1 MELNKD
7 EKIKVEYLNEEARIC
22 VDMDNTAETYL
33 KRGITKERFFD
44 FVNQVVEMM
53 DKSIKYNLCVELAL
67 DKMAVEGDRIYF
79 RTCIGESELDI
90 HTIKQYLKELAY
102 KAVFQG
108 NDFLQTLYEY
118 LAFMDSEQVRTIE
131 DVRRQLQM
139 WTGGKIVE
147 TVSETVL
154 ESVPTPMAS
163 PMPTPA
169 TVFASTPSP
178 APVPVFASSMQEEKT
193 TVDYGT
199 QMLQSQMF
207 ENVFQEEEDDDD
219 HGAET
224 GVLNPDFWKT
234 MMQKN
239 DQEEQPGR
247 VRRQAAVASIYY
259 MKTGERI
266 TIDKNTFVIGKG
278 ADSDFVISNS
288 AISRSHAKIVNQ
300 DGKFYIVDTQSTNG
314 TYINGKVIEPNKSIE
329 IKNGDLLRFSNE
341 ELKFF
346 TC

>member
-1 MELNKD
+1 MEDMREMELNKD
-7 EKIKVEYLNEEARIC
+7 EKIKIEYLNEEARIC

-44 FVNQVVEMM
+44 FVNQIVEMM

-67 DKMAVEGDRIYF
+67 DKMAVEGDRIFF
-79 RTCIGESELDI
+79 RTCIGENELDI

-102 KAVFQG
+102 KSVFQG

-131 DVRRQLQM
+131 DIRMQLQV
-139 WTGGKIVE
+139 WLYGRE
-147 TVSETVL
+147 AEPVSKMPSEL
-154 ESVPTPMAS
+154 
-163 PMPTPA
+163 MPTPA
-169 TVFASTPSP
+169 VVPSIK
-178 APVPVFASSMQEEKT
+178 EEQPKI
-193 TVDYGT
+193 DYDT
-199 QMLQSQMF
+199 RVLQPQMY
-207 ENVFQEEEDDDD
+207 EDIFQEEDSD

-224 GVLNPDFWKT
+224 GVLNPNFWKN

-239 DQEEQPGR
+239 EQEEQPGR
-247 VRRQAAVASIYY
+247 VRRQTAVASIYY

-278 ADSDFVISNS
+278 ADADFIISNS
-288 AISRSHAKIVNQ
+288 AVSRMHAKIVNQ
-300 DGKFYIVDTQSTNG
+300 NGQFYIIDNASTNG
-314 TYINGKVIEPNKSIE
+314 TYVNGKTIEPNQSVE